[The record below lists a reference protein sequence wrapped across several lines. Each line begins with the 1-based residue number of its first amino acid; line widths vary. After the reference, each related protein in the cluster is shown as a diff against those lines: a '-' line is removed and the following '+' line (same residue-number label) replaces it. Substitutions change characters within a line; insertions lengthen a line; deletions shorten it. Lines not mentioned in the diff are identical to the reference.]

1 MAITWS
7 PTQIL
12 SGAAMSGLSNGNLTV
27 NGSAKTFLA
36 TVGKQSGKWY
46 WELDTTAG
54 TESYSYGMG
63 VSAIQHNQNNSNVSG
78 EYSVGWQSQSYGIIS
93 DGSIR
98 ISGATIGV
106 SPVGCIVGIAL
117 DATLKRL
124 WFARNNVWIMSGDP
138 EDNLNPAVDA
148 IVHSWFKGNLFFP
161 SCTPFTGSMTAHFAS
176 ADFTYAPPTGF
187 SALTE
192 PSDWTGLVGRALPTS
207 SLLRRDMEDGG
218 ALSIIE
224 PVTRLNAIPPQSR
237 RVRLCDQRSGR
248 LVREQWSDPTTGE
261 VDFQYLREG
270 QWVLYALDHTYE
282 HEAVII
288 SDRLATVDGLRP

>member
-12 SGAAMSGLSNGNLTV
+12 SGAAMSGLSNGNLTAL
-27 NGSAKTFLA
+27 NGAVTFLA
-36 TVGKQSGKWY
+36 TVGKSSGKWY
-46 WELDTTAG
+46 FEIVIDSGTAG
-54 TESYSYGMG
+54 SSTHLGL
-63 VSAIQHNQNNSNVSG
+63 ATLQHPQSG
-78 EYSVGWQSQSYGIIS
+78 TLVAGFANIDWRGDKAIIS
-93 DGSIR
+93 GGSVLATSESVP
-98 ISGATIGV
+98 SGTIG
-106 SPVGCIVGIAL
+106 IAFDVDL
-117 DATLKRL
+117 RRV
-124 WFARNNVWIMSGDP
+124 WFASNNVWILSGDP
-138 EDNLNPAVDA
+138 ANNLNPTTNDKPRDGL
-148 IVHSWFKGNLFFP
+148 IFFP
-161 SCTPFTGSMTAHFAS
+161 ACSPNISMTAHFAA
-176 ADFTYAPPTGF
+176 ADFTYTPPTGF

>member
-12 SGAAMSGLSNGNLTV
+12 SGAAMTGLSNGNLTV
-27 NGSAKTFLA
+27 LNGVGTFMA
-36 TVGKQSGKWY
+36 TVGKQFGKWY
-46 WELDTTAG
+46 WEVDTTAALPYG
-54 TESYSYGMG
+54 SYCVGLSDLRD
-63 VSAIQHNQNNSNVSG
+63 NQSGQLWNNT
-78 EYSVGWQSQSYGIIS
+78 YGIAWRGDSSITN
-93 DGSIR
+93 GSFVR
-98 ISGATIGV
+98 LNAATVGA

-117 DATLKRL
+117 DANLNRV
-124 WFARNNVWIMSGDP
+124 WFARNNVWVMSGDP
-138 EDNLNPAVDA
+138 ANNLNPTVDQ
-148 IVHSWFKGNLFFP
+148 VLHSWFLGHLFFP
-161 SCTPFTGSMTAHFAS
+161 SCSPSYSTTAHFAE
-176 ADFTYAPPTGF
+176 ADFTYTPPTGF

-192 PSDWTGLVGRALPTS
+192 PSDWTGLVGRAS
-207 SLLRRDMEDGG
+207 STPLRRDMEDGG
-218 ALSIIE
+218 PLSIIE

-270 QWVLYALDHTYE
+270 PWVLYALDHTYE

>member
-12 SGAAMSGLSNGNLTV
+12 SGEAMTGLSNGNLTV

-54 TESYSYGMG
+54 TESYNYGMG
-63 VSAIQHNQNNSNVSG
+63 VAAIQHNQNNPNVSG

-93 DGSIR
+93 NNFIR
-98 ISGATIGV
+98 ISGVTIGV

-124 WFARNNVWIMSGDP
+124 WFSRNNVWIMSGDP
-138 EDNLNPAVDA
+138 EDNLNPSVDA
-148 IVHSWFKGNLFFP
+148 IVHSWFQGTLFFP
-161 SCTPFTGSMTAHFAS
+161 SCTPFTGSMTAHFAE
-176 ADFTYAPPTGF
+176 ADLTYTPPTGF

-192 PSDWTGLVGRALPTS
+192 PSDWQGLVGRALTTP
-207 SLLRRDMEDGG
+207 LRSDMEDGG
-218 ALSIIE
+218 PLSIIE
-224 PVTRLNAIPPQSR
+224 PVTRLNTIPPQSR

-248 LVREQWSDPTTGE
+248 LVREQWSDPITGE

-270 QWVLYALDHTYE
+270 PWVLYALDHTGE
-282 HEAVII
+282 HEAVAI
-288 SDRLATVDGLRP
+288 SDRLATADGLRP